1 MINQKARDF
10 IKISDDGLGIL
21 VKQREAILFFHIIM
35 YAVADAINPSVKSF
49 GYCMGDYVGAWFK
62 IRQEALDWIMSDERS
77 ADNAY
82 PTFVDM
88 VELAFVDTDYA
99 IQGLRKKVLRER
111 EARKDIDT
119 ISKLGTRLMPTKRT
133 LGDRDARPRTRKT
146 KYF

>member
-21 VKQREAILFFHIIM
+21 VKEREAILFFHIIM

-62 IRQEALDWIMSDERS
+62 IRKEAFEWLMSDETS
-77 ADNAY
+77 ADY
-82 PTFVDM
+82 PTFRDM
-88 VELAFVDTDYA
+88 AGLAFIDADYA
-99 IQGLRKKVLRER
+99 VEGLRKKVLRER

-133 LGDRDARPRTRKT
+133 LGNRDLRPRTRKT